1 MQFPYTSPRGAYI
14 WRSDLT
20 DGFLRY
26 KFGGPIFGG
35 AYTWRGLFLEFYGTH
50 EAERFR
56 TDRSCLFS
64 EINSNL
70 NDWCSSFDSCYL
82 NIFFCYLCNLDR
94 LQYILACRDKQRI
107 LWCCY
112 NTHDLHHSYAL
123 LFHTRLCLQKTI

>member
-1 MQFPYTSPRGAYI
+1 MQFPYTSPQGADI
-14 WRSDLT
+14 WRGDLK

-35 AYTWRGLFLEFYGTH
+35 AYTWRGLFSEFYGTH

-82 NIFFCYLCNLDR
+82 NIFFLLPVQFRPSSVYPGLQRQAKDPLVL
-94 LQYILACRDKQRI
+94 LQYV
-107 LWCCY
+107 
-112 NTHDLHHSYAL
+112 
-123 LFHTRLCLQKTI
+123 